1 MKRRVYSQ
9 ITLKFEF
16 RLVMIDLPVER
27 VLNPKRGYSIGVMY
41 GGVCSR
47 RSFPLQERKD
57 NAMSKEIQVFQNEQF
72 GRIRS
77 VSING
82 EPWLAGKDVA
92 SALGYSNTKDALAS
106 HVDDE
111 DKRIIQRSE
120 IATLENHI
128 PKTALNVEFVTA
140 EVPNRGLTIINESGL
155 YSLILSSKLPAAK
168 AFKHWVTSEVLPSIR
183 KHGVYELDKAKQARL
198 ETMERNSRAREASLW
213 LKIAKTVK
221 SDTYQ
226 QICASYASKTLA
238 GREVIPLPKSTQR
251 HYTATEI
258 GAMFSVSAR
267 RVGMVA
273 NENNMKTEEY
283 GEWFHDKSPFSA
295 REVDTFR
302 YNDNAVDRFK
312 ELFE

>member
-1 MKRRVYSQ
+1 
-9 ITLKFEF
+9 
-16 RLVMIDLPVER
+16 
-27 VLNPKRGYSIGVMY
+27 
-41 GGVCSR
+41 
-47 RSFPLQERKD
+47 
-57 NAMSKEIQVFQNEQF
+57 MSKEIQVFQNEQF
-72 GRIRS
+72 GQVRTIDE
-77 VSING
+77 NG
-82 EPWLAGKDVA
+82 KVLFCAKDVA
-92 SALGYSNTKDALAS
+92 EALGYSNTRDAINRHCKGVVKRDAPTKSGKQSMSFIPEGDIYRLAAS
-106 HVDDE
+106 
-111 DKRIIQRSE
+111 SE
-120 IATLENHI
+120 LPGAD
-128 PKTALNVEFVTA
+128 AF
-140 EVPNRGLTIINESGL
+140 ESW
-155 YSLILSSKLPAAK
+155 I
-168 AFKHWVTSEVLPSIR
+168 FDEVLPSIR
-183 KHGVYELDKAKQARL
+183 KHGGYELDKAKQSRL

-295 REVDTFR
+295 REVETFR